1 MRPIFSSSA
10 SQQGSSPRC
19 CDFAEGMVR
28 ASVGGGIDP
37 PDAVWRIES
46 EHDMTTKHL
55 RITYWI
61 VTLLFASLQAWSALS
76 YLVEAPRMTATI
88 TDLGYPIYFMKL
100 LGVAKLC
107 GIAAI
112 LYGGFPTLKEWAY
125 AGFTFDTVGAFWSHA
140 AHGDGVLIA
149 SVPLVF
155 LAVQLVSYFLW
166 KRLSALPAES
176 RAAAR
181 VPAPPGSSPQSRPR
195 IA

>member
-1 MRPIFSSSA
+1 
-10 SQQGSSPRC
+10 
-19 CDFAEGMVR
+19 
-28 ASVGGGIDP
+28 
-37 PDAVWRIES
+37 
-46 EHDMTTKHL
+46 MTTKHL

-61 VTLLFASLQAWSALS
+61 VTLLFASLQAWSAFS

-88 TDLGYPIYFMKL
+88 TGLGYPIYFMKL

-140 AHGDGVLIA
+140 AHGDGVLVA

-166 KRLSALPAES
+166 KRLSAQPAES
-176 RAAAR
+176 RRAAR
-181 VPAPPGSSPQSRPR
+181 LPAPPGSSPQSRPR
-195 IA
+195 VARAGSRSGSPRVGAERGDGCGARPGRYSALARGRSCRSSSA

>member
-1 MRPIFSSSA
+1 M
-10 SQQGSSPRC
+10 
-19 CDFAEGMVR
+19 
-28 ASVGGGIDP
+28 
-37 PDAVWRIES
+37 S
-46 EHDMTTKHL
+46 EKTS
-55 RITYWI
+55 RVVYWV
-61 VTLLFASLQAWSALS
+61 VTVLFAVPLTWSAIQ
-76 YLVEAPRMTATI
+76 YLIEAPRMVQTMVGH
-88 TDLGYPIYFMKL
+88 LGYPAYFLKILGAFKL
-100 LGVAKLC
+100 LGVAAL
-107 GIAAI
+107 
-112 LYGGFPTLKEWAY
+112 LYPRFPRLKEWAY

-140 AHGDGVLIA
+140 AHGDGVLVA